1 MKKTLYILL
10 FSLSCYFAFSQT
22 KEQSSLYAEIL
33 SCTDSTK
40 KIKLYEI
47 LGDSYH
53 YDNQYERLLHFNKKG
68 LELATY
74 LKDTSAMI
82 TFNIRLV
89 NCYGILGARSS
100 KLTACFNG
108 LKLSESKRDSIHVCE
123 FYRILGEAYWDEGDN
138 KKAIDYYSKALSIA
152 VSKKDTGK
160 IAGIYNNL
168 GLTHRSLKEYDVAN
182 DYYFKSIE
190 LGQLKGDKNILAKTF
205 NNIAYVRYM
214 KKDILGALEYYNLS
228 LKNAESI
235 HDEFQV
241 GLVLGN
247 IGAMHSELGRN
258 KEAEECFNRSLTI
271 AKKINDLEG
280 QIENYSNL
288 AELYES
294 NGQYKLS
301 IENFKN
307 YLKAK
312 SKFEEENKEKDL
324 KREDAKR
331 EYENEIH
338 EIQKN
343 QELKDA
349 VVSSEKEKNRMVTIS
364 IAIGFLLVVMLL
376 IVLFNRFKLSQAQK
390 VVIEDQKKL
399 VDEKQKEV
407 LDSIHYA
414 KRIQTTL
421 LAHKDFVDENLE
433 NNFIYFQ
440 PKDIVSGD
448 FYWATKHN
456 NLFYLAVCDSTG
468 HGVPGAFMSLLN
480 IGFLSEGINEKN
492 ILEPSKVF
500 DHARERLI
508 SGISKEGQKDG
519 FDGILMSF
527 DKSSRKIKYV
537 GANNAPILIRK
548 DTCIELELNK
558 MPVGIGERN
567 DPFTQGEVDLQEGD
581 VIYLYTDGFADQ
593 FGGPKGKKFK
603 YSELNKILVSISHLP
618 VTEQRKRLES
628 TFNTWK
634 GNLEQVDD
642 VLIVGIKF

>member
-1 MKKTLYILL
+1 MN
-10 FSLSCYFAFSQT
+10 
-22 KEQSSLYAEIL
+22 
-33 SCTDSTK
+33 CTDSAK
-40 KIKLYEI
+40 KIKLYEK
-47 LGDSYH
+47 LGDNYH
-53 YDNQYERLLHFNKKG
+53 HDNQYERFLHFNKKG
-68 LELATY
+68 LDLATY

-89 NCYGILGARSS
+89 NSYGILGARSS

-108 LKLSESKRDSIHVCE
+108 LKLSESKKDSIHVCE
-123 FYRILGEAYWDEGDN
+123 FYRILGEAYWNAGDN
-138 KKAIDYYSKALSIA
+138 KKAINYYSKALTIA
-152 VSKKDTGK
+152 ISKKDTIK

-168 GLTHRSLKEYDVAN
+168 GLTYRSLKDYDVAN

-190 LGQLKGDKNILAKTF
+190 LGQLKRDKNVLAKTF

-214 KKDILGALEYYNLS
+214 KKDLLGALEYYNLS

-247 IGAMHSELGRN
+247 IGAMHSDLEHN
-258 KEAEECFNRSLTI
+258 KEAEVYFNRSLVI

-288 AELYES
+288 AELFES
-294 NGQYKLS
+294 TGKYKLS
-301 IENFKN
+301 LENYRNF
-307 YLKAK
+307 LKATL
-312 SKFEEENKEKDL
+312 KFEAENKEKDL

-331 EYENEIH
+331 EYENEIN
-338 EIQKN
+338 EIQKK

-349 VVSSEKEKNRMVTIS
+349 VVNSEKEKNRMVTTS
-364 IAIGFLLVVMLL
+364 ITIGFILVVLL
-376 IVLFNRFKLSQAQK
+376 LFVLFNRFKLSQAQK
-390 VVIEDQKKL
+390 MVIEEQKKL
-399 VDEKQKEV
+399 VDEKQKEI
-407 LDSIHYA
+407 LNSIHYA

-421 LAHKDFVDENLE
+421 LAHKDFVDENIE

-448 FYWATKHN
+448 FYWATKQDQ
-456 NLFYLAVCDSTG
+456 LFYLAVCDSTG

-480 IGFLSEGINEKN
+480 IGFLSEAINEKN
-492 ILEPSKVF
+492 IIEPSEIF
-500 DHARERLI
+500 DHVRKRLI

-519 FDGILMSF
+519 FDGILMCL

-548 DTCIELELNK
+548 GACIELELNK
-558 MPVGIGERN
+558 MPVGIGERH
-567 DPFTQGEVDLQEGD
+567 DPFVQGETELQEGD
-581 VIYLYTDGFADQ
+581 SLFLYTDGFADQ

-603 YSELNKILVSISHLP
+603 YNELNKILVTIANLP
-618 VTEQRKRLES
+618 LAEQRRILES
-628 TFNTWK
+628 TFNNWK
-634 GNLEQVDD
+634 GDLEQVDD